1 MTRRGPESV
10 QDGALI
16 LGFVALGAVGAVI
29 PASIPAVAERT
40 GVAPEE
46 LLPSVSLLFLGLFA
60 GVLVTAVPRRG
71 RARTLLPVG
80 SALQVAGLALV
91 ACATSAPLFFLAATV
106 TGLGFGLVEASA
118 TALSRA
124 RSSEG
129 TPVRLTVLNGASA
142 VAAAGAPLLI
152 AFVPAAALWAPVAAL
167 ALVPAAGAVLAAVA
181 RATWPGAAEGSAPPP
196 RVQRGAGRR
205 LWPVGAALFLF
216 VGAETVLAGW
226 SSTLS
231 QSLFGLAGATAAV
244 GTTAFWT
251 LMAVGRF
258 ACAAVVARGVPARVY
273 LPAAVGA
280 ASVVAVL
287 SAIVG
292 QGVGTALLIGA
303 VVLLVA
309 PGYALLLGSALAA
322 TTREGADRT
331 ASILV
336 AVGSAGGSAISF
348 AVAVTVGSAPAG
360 VLLVIAGLLAGCA
373 LLSLAPLR
381 SSRATRSPS
390 PARPTAGSTAR
401 DS

>member
-40 GVAPEE
+40 GLAPEE

-71 RARTLLPVG
+71 RARTLLAVG

-181 RATWPGAAEGSAPPP
+181 GATWPGAEGSAPPP

-231 QSLFGLAGATAAV
+231 QSLFGLAGTTAAV

-273 LPAAVGA
+273 LPVAVGA
-280 ASVVAVL
+280 AAVVAVL

-292 QGVGTALLIGA
+292 QGVGAALLIGA

-322 TTREGADRT
+322 TTRERADRT

-336 AVGSAGGSAISF
+336 AVGSAGGSAVSF